1 MGEARLCGQGG
12 GGAGGH
18 DHTWKIFLA
27 LLVARDEYSFSSD
40 NFLIILSQNESK
52 M

>member
-1 MGEARLCGQGG
+1 MAAIGPVKSDTNFGG
-12 GGAGGH
+12 GVQSC
-18 DHTWKIFLA
+18 KKFLA

-40 NFLIILSQNESK
+40 NFSIILSQNESK